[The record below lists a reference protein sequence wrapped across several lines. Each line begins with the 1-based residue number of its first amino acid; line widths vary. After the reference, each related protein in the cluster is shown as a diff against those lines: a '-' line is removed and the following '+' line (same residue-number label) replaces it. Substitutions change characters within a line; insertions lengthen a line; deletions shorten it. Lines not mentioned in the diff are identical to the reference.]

1 MLRYRATHLIG
12 CPTLLST
19 SACTSEWR
27 ARELATFLRL
37 VDSCPL
43 SFSRPPSLGLPRA
56 SFCTAH
62 HCRLGREKKRSYSC
76 LVNSGIRKPKSDITV
91 RSCEI
96 GCVFNKK
103 RKSKSEPVAIYLSLR
118 RLLYREGRT
127 RGTTHYILMLPC
139 CPFRSLTLFFHSL
152 LSRLFFVCQQIL
164 SPTIPSC
171 YPVIAISLKNSTTNG
186 QCYLCLAALC
196 RCRVMH

>member
-1 MLRYRATHLIG
+1 MPALSLFLARLLWASLERPFAQLITADWEGRKSEATAAWSTLKFG
-12 CPTLLST
+12 NPNPTLL
-19 SACTSEWR
+19 
-27 ARELATFLRL
+27 FVL
-37 VDSCPL
+37 VKSVA
-43 SFSRPPSLGLPRA
+43 FS
-56 SFCTAH
+56 
-62 HCRLGREKKRSYSC
+62 
-76 LVNSGIRKPKSDITV
+76 I
-91 RSCEI
+91 
-96 GCVFNKK
+96 K

-164 SPTIPSC
+164 SPAIPSC

-196 RCRVMH
+196 RCRVMHYRARKKGLYVVW